1 MEGKE
6 TNHVTSTRNWGGGG
20 ATRNYCS
27 PVDLKHLQ
35 GVSE

>member
-20 ATRNYCS
+20 EKGNFFS
-27 PVDLKHLQ
+27 PGGLKHLG
-35 GVSE
+35 GVRE